1 MHNIKIP
8 LFSRFTRK
16 RLHIR
21 KGAEASL
28 NALPTVPVNRRYRP
42 AADSRPSNERATAK
56 RPFDMVCIF
65 FFFFPFFFPPLPRM
79 LISIL
84 YTHTLFIFIYLK
96 ANRFHV
102 TVSLVVVVHLI
113 KTKRHSLQGQQ
124 RADDESINQ
133 LIVRTPSS
141 CYYYYCQYVLNYNRQ
156 TLAQISL
163 PIRRDSRRPLECRLL
178 YK

>member
-1 MHNIKIP
+1 MSRHVKHGESTSTRGRSHLTETYGILINFSVIQMHNIKIP
-8 LFSRFTRK
+8 FFSRFTRK

-65 FFFFPFFFPPLPRM
+65 FFFFPFFFPLPRM

-96 ANRFHV
+96 ANRFQV

-113 KTKRHSLQGQQ
+113 KTKRHSL
-124 RADDESINQ
+124 
-133 LIVRTPSS
+133 
-141 CYYYYCQYVLNYNRQ
+141 
-156 TLAQISL
+156 
-163 PIRRDSRRPLECRLL
+163 
-178 YK
+178 